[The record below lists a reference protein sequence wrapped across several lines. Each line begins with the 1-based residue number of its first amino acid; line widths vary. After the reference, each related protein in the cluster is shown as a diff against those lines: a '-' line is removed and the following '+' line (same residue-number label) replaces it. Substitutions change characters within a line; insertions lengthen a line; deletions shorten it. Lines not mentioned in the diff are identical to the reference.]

1 MDAAQPRHELIYAEP
16 RYYDIGFSQR
26 DIQGETG
33 FLEYLS
39 RNLGR
44 GRLEA
49 FLEICCGPGHHMCA
63 LAARGIRSHGI
74 ETSRP
79 MVTYVEEQVFA
90 SVASANDEATTDV
103 RSAECTIALGDP
115 RDFSI
120 PEAVDLAFCPRN
132 EFHYLLRREDI
143 VAHLVAVA
151 KNLGRG
157 GLYVMELE
165 HPAVLCGQR
174 AGWPQRWTSA
184 REGTS
189 VEVRIGTG
197 EEQIDPLQQIVD
209 LEIALEVSEN
219 GESMRIVDSAPIRLC
234 SYQELHA
241 LVRLSGAFDWIAT
254 FGDLSITQPFD
265 RSDASRAMVPVLRC
279 NM

>member
-1 MDAAQPRHELIYAEP
+1 MDAAQPRHELIFTEP
-16 RYYDIGFSQR
+16 RYYDIGFDRR
-26 DIQGETG
+26 DIPSETA
-33 FLEYLS
+33 FMEYLC

-44 GRLEA
+44 GRMQA

-63 LAARGIRSHGI
+63 LAARGVRSHGI

-90 SVASANDEATTDV
+90 TLEATNGEGALQHP
-103 RSAECTIALGDP
+103 AECTIALGDP

-120 PEAVDLAFCPRN
+120 REAADLAFCPYH
-132 EFHYLLRREDI
+132 EFHYLLTREDI

-165 HPAVLCGQR
+165 HPAVLFGQR
-174 AGWPQRWTSA
+174 TGWPREWTAS
-184 REGTS
+184 RDGTE
-189 VEVRIGTG
+189 VKVRIGTG
-197 EEQIDPLQQIVD
+197 RERIDPLQQIVD
-209 LEIALEVSEN
+209 LEIALEVNEN
-219 GESMRIVDSAPIRLC
+219 GAKKRLTDSAPIRLC

-265 RSDASRAMVPVLRC
+265 RSADSRVMVPVLRC